1 MRDISR
7 AGGGV
12 QGSQWK
18 MTASVKLQTEAVG
31 PRGGEDCHSLHS
43 HLSKSIETSPI
54 ADTISCHETDGQG
67 DIKET

>member
-1 MRDISR
+1 MGFSH

-31 PRGGEDCHSLHS
+31 PRGGKELHS
-43 HLSKSIETSPI
+43 HMSKSIETSPI
-54 ADTISCHETDGQG
+54 ADTISCHETDGHG

>member
-31 PRGGEDCHSLHS
+31 PRGEEDCHSLRS
-43 HLSKSIETSPI
+43 CIPI
-54 ADTISCHETDGQG
+54 CQSQSRQAR
-67 DIKET
+67 